1 MKKTAVIL
9 LSLILM
15 FFSQT
20 AFALP
25 ADDTEKISVNI
36 SVEERNGINLT
47 NHFERRGVPFAKGQV
62 TNINNL
68 KMVDDN
74 DAEVPFTPYVLENY
88 DDGSVKW
95 LLASWVMDL
104 KPYEHKNY
112 RLINGRYSREKSV
125 KVFRYNNSMVIG
137 NENISVNLGYNGIS
151 KCSYLGN
158 EKVDDG
164 NINIYVQTDN
174 TVHEMSSTKFE
185 IIKDEGIY
193 AKVKISGKITDNVL
207 GEMTVT
213 LSKGSELVDIEYRIT
228 ALGNVTIQSTGIIIN
243 NVFKNLGNEIDNGDY
258 IDMNNI
264 GVISVD
270 NTRFSGAIVNKSNT
284 GFVKDG
290 NTLFVAPILNNASFM
305 WYDGVS
311 RTNHLYLN
319 FESNSRNMTAALKKA
334 PAIVIDKNQY
344 LRAGIINSTEMPLP
358 ARTMISAVHYARDKR
373 DNRFEAGSIPYT
385 IEVELDSVT
394 DFNHRPGEVE
404 YYLGYGYM
412 ALGDTTLYEMIM
424 ESVESWADV
433 VIYKGQYE
441 TPYGLNR
448 YFTGGSYGQDRF
460 FISQPYY
467 GCLTG
472 LYTAYVFSGNEYLKD
487 TFKIGADG
495 LCRIMNLMPNS
506 GVPYPRLWLYGT
518 YPEGVGTKDGCEPRY
533 LIQTQAMLRAYQ
545 VFGDEKYKTA
555 VGNFLEW
562 AVSTQTDDGY
572 WYQLYGDDKIPGCMS
587 GQDKPSIKNYIYLYG
602 LRGIT
607 DILSEIDD
615 KDVHEMVRKCAD
627 YLCYENEQYGPGLW
641 HPFGNKDMYEVN
653 EDGTRGKSPMSDIMA
668 ADVLLASYKDGG
680 STNDRYLKNM
690 MSLLDSFVC
699 AQSPEGTSEHKI
711 GQEGYE
717 LPKVYA
723 AIGQCLT
730 LLHSGG
736 EFMELID
743 SRKDDVIDWGY
754 ENLIVAFSEN
764 AKKYDKSITVE
775 KYSWPDITVKAYT
788 DGVNTQL
795 YGMNLSGYV
804 SGDFTKNICINIGD
818 SGIWSNYTNITDNP
832 YNITLNID
840 DVKQFELIKSAKLP
854 IYIDKTLSEVKVK
867 AVEYSEERIVLEILG
882 DGLTELRLEDGKFNI
897 AVGGSY
903 SIVKTDINGGVRIT
917 VTKGGSYTCSDDKL
931 TFRVSLSDGY
941 SDTDNMQMMYAVKN
955 ALFNNRAE
963 ETVSAGVFLD
973 AVQNVSGYTEINDDL
988 SDFVTVEKAS
998 ETLIKLICEE
1008 YPEFAKENGIAK
1020 TEFTMVPQANSDED
1034 AVKYAAQALEIR
1046 YDGSKLSSD
1055 VDLPSASLYD
1065 TKVQWISD
1073 NPEILGNDGV
1083 LKRYNISNSNVSVTL
1098 TASVSKGDAVYERQF
1113 TVPIAPV
1120 ERDTLKS
1127 STEFKD
1133 SCWDII
1139 PQAKAFELEHTL
1151 EVNNDSIDVVIG
1163 VANKGNSPSQMAD
1176 FPIIA
1181 RFPQSGVID
1190 AYDEL
1195 AYRCENSIRYHKGE
1209 KYKIRFVV
1217 RPETSDYDVYV
1228 TPGSDKEILVAA
1240 KCRFRV
1246 SAPLSDEYNAIYTVD
1261 SWDAGGVTV
1270 LSNSIRDFEKSAK
1283 VQNLVYDE
1291 SGYVFGKYLTNNLK
1305 LSSVD
1310 DNSRISWL
1318 SVPNGIIDNNLF
1330 VRKRDEF
1337 SRCELFSVKDDER
1350 KIQSFTDLAK
1360 HLGIVQSNCEGS
1372 DAVDTYKLAD
1382 MVSNLDW
1389 IRKAYQK

>member
-1 MKKTAVIL
+1 MKKISAIL
-9 LSLILM
+9 LSLILII
-15 FFSQT
+15 FSQT
-20 AFALP
+20 IFALP
-25 ADDTEKISVNI
+25 ADDTENISVNI
-36 SVEERNGINLT
+36 SVEERNGLNLT

-68 KMVDDN
+68 KMVDGN
-74 DAEVPFTPYVLENY
+74 NSEVPFTPYVLESY

-112 RLINGRYSREKSV
+112 RLVSGQYSHEKSV
-125 KVFRYNNSMVIG
+125 KVSRYDNSMVIE
-137 NENISVNLGYNGIS
+137 NENISVSLGYDGIS
-151 KCSYLGN
+151 KCSYLGT
-158 EKVDDG
+158 EKVDEG
-164 NINIYVQTDN
+164 NVNIYVQTDN
-174 TVHEMSSTKFE
+174 NVYEMSSNKFE

-193 AKVKISGKITDNVL
+193 VKAKISGKITDNIQ

-213 LSKGSELVDIEYRIT
+213 LSKGSKVVDIEYRIT

-243 NVFKNLGNEIDNGDY
+243 NVFKNLGNGIENSDY
-258 IDMNNI
+258 LEMNNI
-264 GVISVD
+264 GIISVD
-270 NTRFSGAIVNKSNT
+270 NSRFSGAIVNKSNT

-290 NTLFVAPILNNASFM
+290 NTLLVAPILNNASFM

-319 FESNSRNMTAALKKA
+319 FESNSRNLAATLKKA

-487 TFKIGADG
+487 TLKIGADG

-506 GVPYPRLWLYGT
+506 GIPYPRLWLYGT

-533 LIQTQAMLRAYQ
+533 LIQTQAMLRAYR

-555 VGNFLEW
+555 VGNFLKW

-607 DILSEIDD
+607 DILPEIDD
-615 KDVHEMVRKCAD
+615 EDVHEMVRKCAD

-668 ADVLLASYKDGG
+668 ADILLAAYKDTG

-690 MSLLDSFVC
+690 LSLLDSFVC

-743 SRKDDVIDWGY
+743 SKKEYVVDWGY
-754 ENLIVAFSEN
+754 ENLIVAFSQN

-788 DGVNTQL
+788 DGTNTEL

-804 SGDFTKNICINIGD
+804 SGDFTKNVRIHIDD
-818 SGIWSNYTNITDNP
+818 SGIWSNYMNITDNP
-832 YNITLNID
+832 YNTTLSID

-854 IYIDKTLSEVKVK
+854 IYIEKTLSEVKIKV
-867 AVEYSEERIVLEILG
+867 VEYSEERIVLEILG
-882 DGLTELRLEDGKFNI
+882 DGLLKLRLEDGKFNI
-897 AVGGSY
+897 AKDNNY
-903 SIVKTDINGGVRIT
+903 SIAKDNISGGVRLT
-917 VTKGGSYTCSDDKL
+917 VTKGGSLICPDDEL
-931 TFRVSLSDGY
+931 AFQVALSEGY
-941 SDTDNMQMMYAVKN
+941 SDTDNIQMMYAAQN
-955 ALFNNRAE
+955 ALFNNRAG
-963 ETVSAGVFLD
+963 ETVSGKDFLA
-973 AVQNVSGYTEINDDL
+973 AVEKVSGYTASNDDL
-988 SDFVTVEKAS
+988 QDSVTVEKAS
-998 ETLIKLICEE
+998 ETLIRLICEE
-1008 YPEFAKENGIAK
+1008 YPEYAKGKGITK
-1020 TEFTMVPQANSDED
+1020 TEFTIVPQADSDEE
-1034 AVKYAAQALEIR
+1034 AVRYAAEALEIR
-1046 YDGSKLSSD
+1046 YNGTKLSSD
-1055 VDLPSASLYD
+1055 IDLPSSSMYD
-1065 TKVQWISD
+1065 TRVQWISD
-1073 NPEILGNDGV
+1073 NPEILGSDGV
-1083 LKRYNISNSNVSVTL
+1083 LKRYNISDSDTNITL
-1098 TASVSKGDAVYERQF
+1098 TAYVTKGEAVYERQF

-1133 SCWDII
+1133 SYWDII
-1139 PQAKAFELEHTL
+1139 PRTKAFELEHTL
-1151 EVNNDSIDVVIG
+1151 EVNEDSIDVVVGI
-1163 VANKGNSPSQMAD
+1163 ANKGNSPSQMAD

-1181 RFPQSGVID
+1181 RFPQSGIID
-1190 AYDEL
+1190 AYDGL
-1195 AYRCENSIRYHKGE
+1195 GYRCENSIRYRKGE
-1209 KYKIRFVV
+1209 KYRIRFVV

-1228 TPGSDKEILVAA
+1228 TPGDGKEVLIAE
-1240 KCRFRV
+1240 KCKFRV

-1270 LSNSIRDFEKSAK
+1270 LSNSIRDFEKSTK

-1291 SGYVFGKYLTNNLK
+1291 SGYIFGKYLTNNLK
-1305 LSSVD
+1305 LNSVD

-1318 SVPNGIIDNNLF
+1318 SVPNGIIDDNLF
-1330 VRKRDEF
+1330 VQKRNEF
-1337 SRCELFSVKDDER
+1337 SRCELFSVKDNER
-1350 KIQSFTDLAK
+1350 NIHSFTDLAK
-1360 HLGIVQSNCEGS
+1360 HLGFVQNNCNDSEVI
-1372 DAVDTYKLAD
+1372 DAYKFAD
-1382 MVSNLDW
+1382 MISNLDW